1 MKRYSIA
8 PPSSRRKSMNPG
20 SVDDSNERLSQ
31 AMELEKLEQQIT
43 LVLQQ
48 IDTNLSKSNSFI
60 NDKIFPIL
68 RSYSNS
74 CDNVWKNVNYWKYF
88 FEQSANIELGTNE
101 SEIPDIKSITENNIL
116 LDTETDDLDN
126 KTKQVKKPLFKGTLD
141 ESTPTWSTEPQAIRK
156 LESEN
161 AQPKVDKSPQKE
173 EVTFNKRKSL
183 DKYQNFIVSPRKKHS
198 SDFERRR
205 RSSII
210 QDLLNSSPTLPEPP
224 FLESEAYIHSDHRSD
239 KESNLQSE
247 DFEERL
253 RRLNRSPGGLPLT
266 PKLKSTRTSHIKT
279 PIEIKNYDTKAPE
292 VEVETKSD
300 DEPVFPDLETIDIQK
315 KTEEIS
321 KKRKLDEDNIFL
333 DDNSRNNSV
342 QSTLYHSMLEKSG
355 EFKPDLGPKPDLAPE
370 PDLSNQIFE
379 NIDKQSEQEVIKED
393 THSSELGAELQE
405 RLNRIIGK

>member
-20 SVDDSNERLSQ
+20 SVDDSDERLSQ

-116 LDTETDDLDN
+116 LDTETDDNN
-126 KTKQVKKPLFKGTLD
+126 KTKPFKKPMFKPNID

-156 LESEN
+156 LENEN
-161 AQPKVDKSPQKE
+161 TQLRKRDKSPSKE
-173 EVTFNKRKSL
+173 EVTFSKRKSL

-198 SDFERRR
+198 SNFERRR
-205 RSSII
+205 RSSVLR
-210 QDLLNSSPTLPEPP
+210 DLINSSPTLPEPP
-224 FLESEAYIHSDHRSD
+224 FLESEAYIYSDHKSD

-247 DFEERL
+247 DLDERL
-253 RRLNRSPGGLPLT
+253 KRL
-266 PKLKSTRTSHIKT
+266 
-279 PIEIKNYDTKAPE
+279 
-292 VEVETKSD
+292 TKSPVGFPSTPRLRTDRSSHVTPGTNDKLEMD
-300 DEPVFPDLETIDIQK
+300 DEPVLPDLETIEIQK
-315 KTEEIS
+315 RSEEIQ

-355 EFKPDLGPKPDLAPE
+355 EIRPELNKPDIDSVPQLGVTPDLNPI
-370 PDLSNQIFE
+370 NQIFE
-379 NIDKQSEQEVIKED
+379 NVDTQSEQEVIRED
-393 THSSELGAELQE
+393 THSSELGAELQA
-405 RLNRIIGK
+405 RLDRLIRK